1 MTYEQQPTKQGSH
14 RSRMRGREA
23 EHMRHLCK
31 NPAFNPTRSRLAS
44 SRGTA
49 SDDAVPVELNAPFR
63 KPKVGLVFLPTHP
76 RLRRLLSTVV
86 AIAIALAVLALAQS
100 AQARYDPIASG
111 QTRFTFAKPFLSL
124 LKSNDVTVK
133 GTAGATY
140 KAGTAGFPVSGGKLE
155 PVAVVGSV
163 EHEGALVFQANGH
176 SLPLKGLV
184 LKTTRRSSPLSAKFG
199 GGQLKLASSSKL
211 ASTRSGFGV
220 ASKVSQIK
228 LSAKAATRLDKKL
241 GLKGV
246 FTEGELLGS
255 STTDAQPETVSIKEG
270 GRAELTLAPEFAAKL
285 SALFVAVNPIFP
297 AEHLG
302 TPFTLRVTDG
312 QIAPDA
318 SSGTLETAGA
328 LELIQQDGGQA
339 FFRELAPELGL
350 ALTRSEYQFIASPTS
365 PGPVDTGPL
374 LGLGGGTVTSE
385 PKARAISLTGAPLP
399 LSAGT
404 AQSLNETFAKPQG
417 KSNVFQSGE
426 TLGTLSFS
434 VAAE

>member
-1 MTYEQQPTKQGSH
+1 MTREITPATQGSH
-14 RSRMRGREA
+14 RSRMPGSEA
-23 EHMRHLCK
+23 EDMRHLCD
-31 NPAFNPTRSRLAS
+31 PLPSARPQSRSDS
-44 SRGTA
+44 SEAWLRALSTT
-49 SDDAVPVELNAPFR
+49 
-63 KPKVGLVFLPTHP
+63 PKV
-76 RLRRLLSTVV
+76 RRMPHRQCSRIAVAF
-86 AIAIALAVLALAQS
+86 AIAATAMGLIAAPAL
-100 AQARYDPIASG
+100 ARYDPVASG
-111 QTRFTFAKPFLSL
+111 STKLTFAKPFLSL
-124 LKSNDVTVK
+124 LKSNGVTVK
-133 GTAGATY
+133 ATAGATY
-140 KAGTAGFPVSGGKLE
+140 EAGTAGFPVSGGKLE

-163 EHEGALVFQANGH
+163 EHEGTLVFNVGGH
-176 SLPLKGLV
+176 SLPLKALV

-211 ASTRSGFGV
+211 TSTRSGFGV

-350 ALTRSEYQFIASPTS
+350 ASTRSEYQFIASPTS
-365 PGPVDTGPL
+365 PGPVVTGPL
-374 LGLGGGTVTSE
+374 LALGAGTVTSE

-399 LSAGT
+399 LSAAT
-404 AQSLNETFAKPQG
+404 AQSLNETFARPQG
-417 KSNVFQSGE
+417 KTDIFQAAE
-426 TLGTLSFS
+426 ALGTLSFAV
-434 VAAE
+434 VAE